1 MNYDKLHEE
10 FKSWQE
16 DQPSP
21 YEIQYK
27 KFLSERIAKETV
39 RETFI
44 DLTFSLLELKR
55 EFKDS
60 LEANNPG
67 LYD

>member
-1 MNYDKLHEE
+1 MNFEKMHEE

-27 KFLSERIAKETV
+27 KFLNEKIGNESTKKS
-39 RETFI
+39 FI
-44 DLTFSLLELKR
+44 DLTFTLLELKR
-55 EFKDS
+55 EFKDF
-60 LEANNPG
+60 LEGNNPG